1 MRTVTWRPQDA
12 EVYAEGLD
20 EGLILTRVNLTEHHG
35 EREFLRCGF
44 LVDMDGDRTP

>member
-1 MRTVTWRPQDA
+1 MRTAPWRPQD
-12 EVYAEGLD
+12 VEGLD